1 MSINAKSVKVLAT
14 AAFAIPMF
22 VFAEHDWQ
30 GVSLDESAQA
40 YLTSIGSNWNPANVP
55 NGDSLRFMKGG
66 TTVTFDSMIN
76 AKGYVWTGATG
87 GEFTGGDGEDLWC
100 VWQSLGGSGDYGIS
114 ANCKLAVSD
123 AADQRGNLW
132 IKSGSYTFSNLDFG
146 LGNGPA
152 KVKVDGGSLT
162 SSGPAYVA
170 GKPEAKLEIGGG
182 HLKVNDQMYIANV
195 AGATGIV
202 HVTSGTITNTSW
214 LVIGQ
219 NTGYHESIVRID
231 GGEVYNQGNTT
242 LGSQMGNGSK
252 DNLVV
257 AGTGVLRTTG
267 NIYIAEGYGIDS
279 SNPAEATVTV
289 EGGLVDN
296 SAGETQFF
304 MNNSIAGT
312 TGTLDLKGGEYITKQ
327 IQHDG
332 KGAGTAVVKLGGGTL
347 TAASGADAY
356 IIYAASGK
364 DLSVTLVDGTTSTIN
379 INGQILHINVP
390 INGAGT
396 LRVSGGGTLS
406 LSKVPSSPI
415 SVVLDD
421 NVTLVVQ
428 AGTEF
433 SSLSVGNNAKVV
445 FSADTYEEGI
455 EFTAGTISSLTVPV
469 GEGWSSHVFLA
480 TGSRTVNA
488 TSMDG
493 SAFKAT
499 VSAAGETD
507 AVATVWI
514 GKSSKAWGTADN
526 WTAGVPTAYDTA
538 WFYGDA
544 EIERNSSVSLGG
556 ICITNSATLYF
567 NRTSGDPETSLNSIS
582 GNGTLKI
589 MHGGLMGQT
598 TDLVVESGITIKY
611 MPYATDSWMKE
622 NNGHKIVVHGTIDAS
637 EAQLIVYGGLLQ
649 VDGDFII
656 GENKNN
662 YISSEVTFNGRVAVE
677 NGAPLTVNST
687 CVFNGDVSIAEN
699 SKLTIKAASCQFN
712 GNTVVDGVFQNDK
725 SDTSFVSGKSLSGS
739 GTINLPYRAQIHSN
753 ISGPLAINL
762 TGWSSGDPGYTDLT
776 GNNENFTGTL
786 VSKDYHIV
794 RLGSINSGSPNA
806 TWNIST
812 DCRYVGTETGTLKFG
827 ALNLTKVNWNYFYL
841 TKGLTGLVLEVGH
854 LNTDMI
860 WGNGYNFG
868 TYNQENGVTSTSEHF
883 DGVIRKVGTGTL
895 STYADHYSFI
905 EFNGGVVAFKDSH
918 GPSNGTAGFKWTG
931 GTLRFDVAYNWDP
944 TPRFDCANSTVVDI
958 DTAGYDFTWGT
969 ALTDTV
975 GITKRG
981 DGVLTLTGAHT
992 YTGNTTV
999 LGGTLVLPLNTGVGT
1014 LAVADGATL
1023 AVDCS
1028 SLENVVENTPYEILS
1043 GSTDSASIARIRV
1056 ANSDWDWT
1064 TSSADGK
1071 ISATAE
1077 AWGDVPNVWVGGEE
1091 GYWKDSVNWSRNIA
1105 PQGTHTAMFTTSA
1118 LVYLDGD
1125 KTMSSIDVASGARVL
1140 VKSTNI
1146 SGIHPTLRPA
1156 TMTGSGTVALHHAGI
1171 IPSVAMTIPDT
1182 LTIEIEKVNDGN
1194 TIDSWLE
1201 GDTAET
1207 ALTINAPIIGDG
1219 YIIFRDHIVLA
1230 GDNSGFTGK
1239 VVKDP
1244 SGTLTFTDTKSGS
1257 AAAAWEFQ
1265 GDVNTAAITEGT
1277 LSFGS
1282 LTLSGQK
1289 CWYQNSNSTM
1299 TIEIGALGLDMQ
1311 FGGNFFFGAEYY
1323 DTGTN
1328 PENVTLKVVGGKLTY
1343 ASYGMRKI
1351 EVAAGEMVLAAPTH
1365 GDGHWTSY
1373 RDNHAGYQ
1381 IDSLVVRS
1389 GAALSGSS
1397 GDQKILS
1404 ATFGNGSILKTT
1416 LEATSETVGETTVT
1430 TYSASPVPAVEGTVD
1445 VSGIHVQVANPA
1457 FVNDIMS
1464 GEDEA
1469 AKSALASTVFP
1480 LLEAGAVSGKVT
1492 LDSELTGL
1500 GTKVWRTCNSAT
1512 SLGLCCRNAKFVFLV
1527 R

>member
-1 MSINAKSVKVLAT
+1 MNTNAKFMDILAMAAIVVPAVAFAGHDWVGETLDATENLYLTGT
-14 AAFAIPMF
+14 AANWTP
-22 VFAEHDWQ
+22 
-30 GVSLDESAQA
+30 ES
-40 YLTSIGSNWNPANVP
+40 VP
-55 NGDSLRFMKGG
+55 ESDYVRFMKGNTTATFNNMITPTNYFWVGSTSG
-66 TTVTFDSMIN
+66 T
-76 AKGYVWTGATG
+76 
-87 GEFTGGDGEDLWC
+87 FTDTDGNPLWC
-100 VWQSLGGSGDYGIS
+100 VWQSLNDSADYGIN

-123 AADQRGNLW
+123 ASDQRGNLW

-202 HVTSGTITNTSW
+202 HVTSGTITNTNW

-332 KGAGTAVVKLGGGTL
+332 KGAGKAVVKLGGGTL

-364 DLSVTLVDGTTSTIN
+364 DLSVTLVDGTTSTVN
-379 INGQILHINVP
+379 INGQIQHINVP

-445 FSADTYEEGI
+445 FSADTYEEGS
-455 EFTAGTISSLTVPV
+455 EFTAGTISSLTVPD
-469 GEGWSSHVFLA
+469 GEDWSSHVFLA
-480 TGSRTVNA
+480 TGSRAVNA

-514 GKSSKAWGTADN
+514 GKSSKVWGTADN

-544 EIERNSSVSLGG
+544 EIERKSSVTLGG

-567 NRTSGDPETSLNSIS
+567 NRTSGDPETTLNSIS

-622 NNGHKIVVHGTIDAS
+622 NAGCKIVVHGTIDAS
-637 EAQLIVYGGLLQ
+637 EAQLIVYGGLQQ

-662 YISSEVTFNGRVAVE
+662 YISSGVTFNGRVVIT
-677 NGAPLTVNST
+677 NGAPFTVNNTST
-687 CVFNGDVSIAEN
+687 FNGDVFVYEGSTM
-699 SKLTIKAASCQFN
+699 TIKAGNCQFH
-712 GNTVVDGVFQNDK
+712 GNTTVDGTLANNAND
-725 SDTSFVSGKSLSGS
+725 TTFAAGKNLSGT
-739 GTINLPYRAQIHSN
+739 GTVNLPYRATINSN
-753 ISGPLAINL
+753 IAGAMTINL
-762 TGWSSGDPGYTDLT
+762 TGWSAKSAGYTDLA
-776 GNNENFTGTL
+776 GNNENFSGTL
-786 VSKDYHIV
+786 NSRDYHIA

-812 DCRYVGTETGTLKFG
+812 DLRYIGTETGTLKFG
-827 ALNLTKVNWNYFYL
+827 ALNLTKVDWSYFYL

-854 LNTDMI
+854 LNTDMT

-868 TYNQENGVTSTSEHF
+868 TYNQENGVTSTGEHF

-895 STYADHYSFI
+895 STYADHYSVI

-918 GPSNGTAGFKWTG
+918 GPSNGTTGFKWTG
-931 GTLRFDVAYNWDP
+931 GTLRFDTAYNWDP
-944 TPRFDCANSTVVDI
+944 TPRFDCANSSVVDI
-958 DTAGYDFTWGT
+958 DTAGHDFTWGT
-969 ALTDTV
+969 ALTGTT

-1014 LAVADGATL
+1014 LTVADGATL
-1023 AVDCS
+1023 AVNGS
-1028 SLENVVENTPYEILS
+1028 SLTVVENTPYDVLGGTADADSLS
-1043 GSTDSASIARIRV
+1043 RITVLNQDWNWTASY
-1056 ANSDWDWT
+1056 
-1064 TSSADGK
+1064 ADGK
-1071 ISATAE
+1071 ISATAK

-1091 GYWKDSVNWSRNIA
+1091 GYWKDSVNWSRNIV
-1105 PQGTHTAMFTTSA
+1105 PQATHTARFNTSA
-1118 LVYLDGD
+1118 LVYIDGD
-1125 KTMSSIDVASGARVL
+1125 KKMSSIDVASGARVL

-1146 SGIHPTLRPA
+1146 NGIHPTLRPD

-1201 GDTAET
+1201 GDTQAT

-1239 VVKDP
+1239 VLKDAN
-1244 SGTLTFTDTKSGS
+1244 GTLTFTDTKSGS
-1257 AAAAWEFQ
+1257 ADASWEFQ

-1282 LTLSGQK
+1282 LTISGQK
-1289 CWYQNSNSTM
+1289 CWYQSQSSTM
-1299 TIEIGALGLDMQ
+1299 TIEIGALGQDMQ

-1323 DTGTN
+1323 NYGTN
-1328 PENVTLKVVGGKLTY
+1328 PENVTLKIVGGKLSY

-1351 EVAAGEMVLAAPTH
+1351 EVAAGEMVLATPTH
-1365 GDGHWTSY
+1365 GDANWSSY

-1381 IDSLVVRS
+1381 IDSIVVRS
-1389 GAALSGSS
+1389 GAVLSGTTTNGTDADST
-1397 GDQKILS
+1397 QPILS
-1404 ATFGNGSILKTT
+1404 LAMESGSILKT
-1416 LEATSETVGETTVT
+1416 EFSETVEDEVT
-1430 TYSASPVPAVEGTVD
+1430 TYSCVCLGNVGAATLGGVKLTAVGTTPNADTAYTVLSANSVSGTVTAD
-1445 VSGIHVQVANPA
+1445 IDDPVVDDKFAWCAKVRSSEVRLMYCNPNPGFA
-1457 FVNDIMS
+1457 VFV
-1464 GEDEA
+1464 
-1469 AKSALASTVFP
+1469 
-1480 LLEAGAVSGKVT
+1480 
-1492 LDSELTGL
+1492 
-1500 GTKVWRTCNSAT
+1500 R
-1512 SLGLCCRNAKFVFLV
+1512 
-1527 R
+1527 